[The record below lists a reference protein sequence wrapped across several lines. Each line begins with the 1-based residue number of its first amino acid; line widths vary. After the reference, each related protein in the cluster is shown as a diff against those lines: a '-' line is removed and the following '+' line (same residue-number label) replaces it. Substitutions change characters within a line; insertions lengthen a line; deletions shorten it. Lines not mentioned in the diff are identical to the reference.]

1 MYYLLYHL
9 NTGTIFVGLLQS
21 QFAKNQSSFLQC
33 WNKFIFKFQAQTK
46 STLDFA
52 QRAKKIVQHAHVNEI
67 LDERALM
74 NRQRK
79 EIADLKIQLEQMQK
93 SGLNEPNSE
102 LLTELETQK
111 QKNAELLKKL
121 QDQFLSS
128 TIAGN

>member
-1 MYYLLYHL
+1 MCENLI
-9 NTGTIFVGLLQS
+9 N
-21 QFAKNQSSFLQC
+21 FAMFLSLIHF
-33 WNKFIFKFQAQTK
+33 NFQVQTK

-67 LDERALM
+67 LDERAQM

-79 EIADLKIQLEQMQK
+79 EIADLKIQLEQLQK
-93 SGLNEPNSE
+93 SGLNE
-102 LLTELETQK
+102 LTTELEAENLLMK

>member
-1 MYYLLYHL
+1 M
-9 NTGTIFVGLLQS
+9 
-21 QFAKNQSSFLQC
+21 FLSLIHF
-33 WNKFIFKFQAQTK
+33 NFQVQTK

-52 QRAKKIVQHAHVNEI
+52 QRAKKIVQHAQINEI
-67 LDERALM
+67 LDERAQM

-79 EIADLKIQLEQMQK
+79 EIADLKIQLEQLQK
-93 SGLNEPNSE
+93 SGLNE
-102 LLTELETQK
+102 LTTELEAENLLMK

>member
-1 MYYLLYHL
+1 M
-9 NTGTIFVGLLQS
+9 
-21 QFAKNQSSFLQC
+21 
-33 WNKFIFKFQAQTK
+33 FISLIHFNFQVQTK

-52 QRAKKIVQHAHVNEI
+52 QRAKKIVQHATVNEI
-67 LDERALM
+67 LDERAQM

-79 EIADLKIQLEQMQK
+79 EIADLKIQLEQLQK
-93 SGLNEPNSE
+93 SGLNE
-102 LLTELETQK
+102 LTTELEAENLLMK

>member
-1 MYYLLYHL
+1 
-9 NTGTIFVGLLQS
+9 
-21 QFAKNQSSFLQC
+21 
-33 WNKFIFKFQAQTK
+33 
-46 STLDFA
+46 
-52 QRAKKIVQHAHVNEI
+52 
-67 LDERALM
+67 
-74 NRQRK
+74 
-79 EIADLKIQLEQMQK
+79 MQK

>member
-1 MYYLLYHL
+1 MCGSLI
-9 NTGTIFVGLLQS
+9 N
-21 QFAKNQSSFLQC
+21 FAM
-33 WNKFIFKFQAQTK
+33 FISLIHFNFQVQTK

-67 LDERALM
+67 LDERAQM

>member
-1 MYYLLYHL
+1 MCENLI
-9 NTGTIFVGLLQS
+9 N
-21 QFAKNQSSFLQC
+21 FAMFLSIIHF
-33 WNKFIFKFQAQTK
+33 NFQVQTK

>member
-1 MYYLLYHL
+1 M
-9 NTGTIFVGLLQS
+9 
-21 QFAKNQSSFLQC
+21 FLSLIHF
-33 WNKFIFKFQAQTK
+33 NFQVQTK

-67 LDERALM
+67 LDERAQM

-79 EIADLKIQLEQMQK
+79 EIADLKIQLEQLQK
-93 SGLNEPNSE
+93 SGLNE
-102 LLTELETQK
+102 LTTELEAENLLMK

-128 TIAGN
+128 TIAGNYFSILFGTKYLDSRNYGDIRYVPKQNLVLE